1 MKSDNI
7 AENTRR
13 LTDLNRNMLWE
24 VLRYHP
30 EDLYCVEILNK
41 TLALRISQDESY
53 IHYFLEDLC
62 QKSGIRNRTY

>member
-53 IHYFLEDLC
+53 IHYFLEDLF
-62 QKSGIRNRTY
+62 QKSCIRNRTY